1 MSIPPKY
8 EDLVLKVAEMDRRE
22 TALREDLARYKSL
35 FAQAQKAIDRLNE
48 LHHKR
53 MCEIAKR
60 LTVAEQLLR
69 EVLESGDWFRSA
81 LEFINGEGLEVR
93 AKIEAALKTVSEKAK
108 SCPNC
113 KVCMGSPDFPENC
126 LINGIKP

>member
-1 MSIPPKY
+1 MSNGVDFKKISL
-8 EDLVLKVAEMDRRE
+8 ENRE
-22 TALREDLARYKSL
+22 LLNSALAREAALREELEKVCGDEWRKDKRQIVDL
-35 FAQAQKAIDRLNE
+35 QQ
-48 LHHKR
+48 
-53 MCEIAKR
+53 R

-81 LEFINGEGLEVR
+81 IEFINGEGLEVR

-113 KVCMGSPDFPENC
+113 KVCMGSPSFPENC
-126 LINGIKP
+126 LINGVKP